1 LNPNART
8 LLKGV
13 IKPDVLDEVI
23 TVSIDNEFLADALG
37 TFHALS
43 LLILHLQSFG
53 LVPRLL
59 V

>member
-1 LNPNART
+1 MNPNART

-37 TFHALS
+37 K
-43 LLILHLQSFG
+43 ILPNG
-53 LVPRLL
+53 WNVRLEGED
-59 V
+59 